1 VEAAA
6 AANRKRRPTIAHY
19 LGLNSEVGLLHID
32 SQIEKPA
39 SPPAKAPVSEPAP
52 PKVHRKRTRKTRDEG
67 NTQKQRR
74 VSDRLHVK
82 QPTSRDHLKSKGI
95 QRKAPISKDAS
106 PDPLNPSTAFSI
118 VSVPDAVSLP
128 QAHAPLSDSQ
138 LSFHS
143 APEFCTQQPV
153 RISSQVS
160 PNKTSAIVSKRKKR
174 SDPLP
179 AECSSSEATV
189 WATSSLY
196 SPQDAAEF
204 FDDDI
209 DEIFESIDIVDSTN
223 NDLPTDDQ
231 VRPRSSGK
239 SIVVQ
244 SEDNGFDD
252 GFDDGLDDD
261 DFLMLTTETTN
272 NHTDANDS
280 PRGLGLLSDLSSSLN
295 KPAADANR
303 FDTAHATNS
312 PVLSHQLVSSV
323 TGHIQHYAHDIDRNE
338 QRKPIVRPV
347 FPDPVRDRSPIVG
360 LTPNTLLRTCFRIGE
375 AINTGRGA
383 IKEGKNVILE
393 LYARVLYSK
402 RYNNKQRFVFCDLY
416 HTNAPYINAVYDA
429 AIWDA
434 GSQFNY
440 DSARLLQEMK
450 MCRCIGKMKK
460 EGGEWVLVMSSVWEA
475 SWEDIAWV
483 EGIVNC

>member
-1 VEAAA
+1 VHAA
-6 AANRKRRPTIAHY
+6 AANRKRRPIIAHY

-32 SQIEKPA
+32 GQIERPA
-39 SPPAKAPVSEPAP
+39 SPPAQAPVSEPVP
-52 PKVHRKRTRKTRDEG
+52 PKVHRKRTRKSRDQG

-74 VSDRLHVK
+74 LSDRLHVK

-95 QRKAPISKDAS
+95 QKNGSISKDAS
-106 PDPLNPSTAFSI
+106 PDPPNLLTIFSI
-118 VSVPDAVSLP
+118 VSVPDTVSLP
-128 QAHAPLSDSQ
+128 PAHPPLSDSQ
-138 LSFHS
+138 VSFHS

-160 PNKTSAIVSKRKKR
+160 PNKTSAIVSKRNKR
-174 SDPLP
+174 RDPLP

-189 WATSSLY
+189 WAQSSIY

-209 DEIFESIDIVDSTN
+209 DEIFESIDIVDSTDN
-223 NDLPTDDQ
+223 NLPIDDQ
-231 VRPRSSGK
+231 VRPRSPENLV
-239 SIVVQ
+239 VVQ
-244 SEDNGFDD
+244 SEDN

-261 DFLMLTTETTN
+261 DFLMLTTDTTSD
-272 NHTDANDS
+272 HTDANDS
-280 PRGLGLLSDLSSSLN
+280 SRALGLLLDLSSSLN
-295 KPAADANR
+295 NPAAAANQ
-303 FDTAHATNS
+303 FDTTHVPNS
-312 PVLSHQLVSSV
+312 SVLSRQLVSSV
-323 TGHIQHYAHDIDRNE
+323 TGHVQHYAHDIDRNE

-347 FPDPVRDRSPIVG
+347 FPSQVRDRSPIVG

-383 IKEGKNVILE
+383 IKEGKTVILE

-429 AIWDA
+429 AIWEA

-460 EGGEWVLVMSSVWEA
+460 EGGEWVLVLSSVWEA